1 MYLQVHKPL
10 KAAFQKITLL
20 LQICAVF
27 SFFDLC
33 EHDLHETALIQ

>member
-20 LQICAVF
+20 LQKSVLCFLFLICVNMIYMK
-27 SFFDLC
+27 
-33 EHDLHETALIQ
+33 LH